1 MQQLSIKRLL
11 NRRVLSDYLER
22 FVQMLPGVLIAL
34 LDVDGSLVAEACQ
47 GDGDAARPVSGE
59 SWSWTVPLTHGS
71 LCVGSLVASGAGLE
85 RSGTGA
91 SLDFLHHSFQ
101 LLVERALESRSLA
114 QETLGR
120 YREINLLYNIGQTI
134 GVTLDPDAIPD
145 LVMAEATRI
154 IPVRGGIVL
163 LLDQAD
169 ATQPDVE
176 CTVRSS
182 FGAEEFG
189 KKLYAAARP
198 LLQPLLH
205 TAEPHIWT
213 DSQLDDASGTIA
225 AILAAPLKAREEL
238 LGFVLLGRGF
248 NQNIFSADDQKLLAA
263 LASQAAIAM
272 ENARLFADV
281 KNQRDA
287 IAAMKNYM
295 DNIFA
300 SIASGVITTDTHD
313 LVTLMNRS
321 AERILGISAVA
332 TVGRPYIEALPEMG
346 IKIVS
351 LMDDVKQRDESL
363 VGHEIEPV
371 LPKRGLVVLRLN
383 LSPLKDNREETNGI
397 AIVVDDLTERRRLE
411 AQARRIRQTF
421 EQYVVPHVVEQ
432 LLSDPD
438 SVRLGGVRREVT
450 TLFADIRGFTAFSE
464 KLEPEATV
472 DVLNRYLSLASDAI
486 LSEEGTLDKFFG
498 DGVMALFNAPL
509 SQTGHTLRAVRSA
522 LKILDA
528 LKETYVELSPE
539 NRLAFGIGITTGYAV
554 VGSIGSHTIKNY
566 TAIGDCVSLAFRLQ
580 SHAAPL
586 QILLNTTAYDNVYMH
601 VRARELG
608 YVQMKG
614 HSEPDLVFEVL
625 GLR

>member
-1 MQQLSIKRLL
+1 MEQLSVRRLL
-11 NRRVLSDYLER
+11 NRRVITGYLAR
-22 FVQMLPGVLIAL
+22 FAQTLPDVLVAL
-34 LDVDGSLVAEACQ
+34 LDIDGSVVAEGYHSASDSPRPSTTEPWDWTAPLTYGSSATGTLVA
-47 GDGDAARPVSGE
+47 R
-59 SWSWTVPLTHGS
+59 
-71 LCVGSLVASGAGLE
+71 GAGMAQPDADAHL
-85 RSGTGA
+85 RFL
-91 SLDFLHHSFQ
+91 LDTLTM
-101 LLVERALESRSLA
+101 LVERALESRSLA

-134 GVTLDPDAIPD
+134 GASLDPDAIPD

-154 IPVRGGIVL
+154 IPVQGGIVL
-163 LLDQAD
+163 LLDQD
-169 ATQPDVE
+169 STW
-176 CTVRSS
+176 TMRSS
-182 FGAEEFG
+182 FGAENFG
-189 KKLYAAARP
+189 QRVYEAARP
-198 LLQPLLH
+198 LLREAL
-205 TAEPHIWT
+205 TSADPHIWT
-213 DSQLDDASGTIA
+213 NSQLDDPSTAIA
-225 AILAAPLKAREEL
+225 AILEAPLQAREEL
-238 LGFVLLGRGF
+238 LGFVLLGRGPGEE
-248 NQNIFSADDQKLLAA
+248 IFSADDQKLLAA

-300 SIASGVITTDTHD
+300 SIASGVITTDTQD

-321 AERILGISAVA
+321 AERILGVLAST

-346 IKIVS
+346 LKIVP
-351 LMDDVKQRDESL
+351 LMDIVKHSDESL
-363 VGHEIEPV
+363 VGHEMEPV
-371 LPKRGLVVLRLN
+371 LPKRGPVVLRLN

-397 AIVVDDLTERRRLE
+397 AIVVDDLTERRQLE
-411 AQARRIRQTF
+411 VQARRIRQTF

-438 SVRLGGVRREVT
+438 SVRLGGARREVT
-450 TLFADIRGFTAFSE
+450 TLFADIRGFTSFSE

-472 DVLNRYLSLASDAI
+472 EVLNRYLTLASEAI

-509 SQTGHTLRAVRSA
+509 SQTNHTLRAVRSA
-522 LKILDA
+522 LKIIEA
-528 LKETYVELSPE
+528 LKDTHSDLLPE
-539 NRLAFGIGITTGYAV
+539 NRLAFGIGITAGPAV

-566 TAIGDCVSLAFRLQ
+566 TAIGDCVSLASRLQ
-580 SHAAPL
+580 GHAAPL
-586 QILLNTTAYDNVYMH
+586 QILLNTTAYDNVCTH

-608 YVQMKG
+608 YVQVKG

>member
-1 MQQLSIKRLL
+1 MEQLSVRRLL
-11 NRRVLSDYLER
+11 NRRAISGYLARFAQVLPD
-22 FVQMLPGVLIAL
+22 VLVVL
-34 LDVDGSLVAEACQ
+34 LDIDGSVVAEGYHSA
-47 GDGDAARPVSGE
+47 GDSPRPLSAAP
-59 SWSWTVPLTHGS
+59 WAWTAPLTYGS
-71 LCVGSLVASGAGLE
+71 CETGMVVARGAGMAQPDADAHLHFL
-85 RSGTGA
+85 
-91 SLDFLHHSFQ
+91 LDTLSM
-101 LLVERALESRSLA
+101 LVERAVESRSLA

-134 GVTLDPDAIPD
+134 GASLDPDAIPD

-154 IPVRGGIVL
+154 IPVQGGIVL
-163 LLDQAD
+163 LLDQD
-169 ATQPDVE
+169 SMWTM
-176 CTVRSS
+176 RSS
-182 FGAEEFG
+182 FGAADFG
-189 KKLYAAARP
+189 QRVYEAARP
-198 LLQPLLH
+198 LLRE
-205 TAEPHIWT
+205 AVASADPHIWT
-213 DSQLDDASGTIA
+213 EGQLDDASGAIA
-225 AILAAPLKAREEL
+225 SILEAPLKAREEL
-238 LGFVLLGRGF
+238 LGFVLLGRGPG
-248 NQNIFSADDQKLLAA
+248 QDIFTADDQKLLAA
-263 LASQAAIAM
+263 VASQAAIAM

-281 KNQRDA
+281 KDQRDA

-300 SIASGVITTDTHD
+300 SIASGVITTDTQD

-321 AERILGISAVA
+321 AERILGVLASA

-346 IKIVS
+346 PKIVH
-351 LMDDVKQRDESL
+351 LMDVVKHRDESL
-363 VGHEIEPV
+363 VGHEMEPV
-371 LPKRGLVVLRLN
+371 LPKRGPVVLRLN
-383 LSPLKDNREETNGI
+383 FSPLRDNREETNGV
-397 AIVVDDLTERRRLE
+397 AIVVDDLTERRQLE
-411 AQARRIRQTF
+411 VQARRIRQTF

-438 SVRLGGVRREVT
+438 SVRLGGARREVT

-472 DVLNRYLSLASDAI
+472 EVLNRYLTLASEAI
-486 LSEEGTLDKFFG
+486 LAEEGTLDKFFG

-509 SQTGHTLRAVRSA
+509 SQSEHTLRAVRSA
-522 LKILDA
+522 LQLLDA
-528 LKETYVELSPE
+528 LKDTYTELLPE

-566 TAIGDCVSLAFRLQ
+566 TAIGDCVSLAARLQ

-586 QILLNTTAYDNVYMH
+586 QILLNTTAYDNVCAR

-608 YVQMKG
+608 YIQVKG

>member
-1 MQQLSIKRLL
+1 MEQLSVRRLL
-11 NRRVLSDYLER
+11 NRRVISGYLAR
-22 FVQMLPGVLIAL
+22 FAHMAPDVLVAL
-34 LDVDGSLVAEACQ
+34 LDIDGSVVAEGYHSA
-47 GDGDAARPVSGE
+47 GDSPRPSTTE
-59 SWSWTVPLTHGS
+59 PWDWTTPLTYGS
-71 LCVGSLVASGAGLE
+71 SQTGTVVA
-85 RSGTGA
+85 RGTGMA
-91 SLDFLHHSFQ
+91 QPEAEAHLLFLLDTLTM
-101 LLVERALESRSLA
+101 LVERALESRSLA

-134 GVTLDPDAIPD
+134 GASLDPDAIPD

-154 IPVRGGIVL
+154 IAVRGGIVL
-163 LLDQAD
+163 LVDQDGA
-169 ATQPDVE
+169 

-182 FGAEEFG
+182 FGAENFG
-189 KKLYAAARP
+189 QQVYEAARW
-198 LLQPLLH
+198 LLQEALVS
-205 TAEPHIWT
+205 ADPHIWT
-213 DSQLDDASGTIA
+213 ESQLNDPSDDIA
-225 AILAAPLKAREEL
+225 AILEAPLKAREEL
-238 LGFVLLGRGF
+238 LGFVLLGRGPG
-248 NQNIFSADDQKLLAA
+248 QDIFTADDQKLLAA

-287 IAAMKNYM
+287 MTAMKNYM

-300 SIASGVITTDTHD
+300 SIASGVITTDTQD

-321 AERILGISAVA
+321 AERILGVSASA
-332 TVGRPYIEALPEMG
+332 AVGRLYTEALPEMG
-346 IKIVS
+346 LKLLP
-351 LMDDVKQRDESL
+351 LMDVVKHKDESL
-363 VGHEIEPV
+363 VGHEMEPV
-371 LPKRGLVVLRLN
+371 LPKRGPVVLRLN
-383 LSPLKDNREETNGI
+383 LSPLKDNREETNGV
-397 AIVVDDLTERRRLE
+397 AIVVDDLTERRQLE

-438 SVRLGGVRREVT
+438 SVRLGGARREIT

-464 KLEPEATV
+464 KLEPETTV
-472 DVLNRYLSLASDAI
+472 EVLNRYLTLASEAI

-509 SQTGHTLRAVRSA
+509 SQTDHTLRAVRSA
-522 LKILDA
+522 LKLLDA
-528 LKETYVELSPE
+528 LKGTYAELAPE
-539 NRLAFGIGITTGYAV
+539 NRLAFGIGITAGHAV
-554 VGSIGSHTIKNY
+554 VGSIGSHAIKNY
-566 TAIGDCVSLAFRLQ
+566 TAIGDCVSLASRLQ
-580 SHAAPL
+580 THAGPL

-608 YVQMKG
+608 YIHVKG

>member
-1 MQQLSIKRLL
+1 MEQLSVRRLL
-11 NRRVLSDYLER
+11 NRRVISGYLAR
-22 FVQMLPGVLIAL
+22 FAQTLPDVLVAL
-34 LDVDGSLVAEACQ
+34 LDIDGSLVAE
-47 GDGDAARPVSGE
+47 GYHSISDSPRPSTAEPWLWVA
-59 SWSWTVPLTHGS
+59 PLTYGS
-71 LCVGSLVASGAGLE
+71 SQTGTVVARGVGMAQPDADAHLHFL
-85 RSGTGA
+85 
-91 SLDFLHHSFQ
+91 LDTLTM
-101 LLVERALESRSLA
+101 LVERALESRSLA

-134 GVTLDPDAIPD
+134 GASLDPDAIPD

-154 IPVRGGIVL
+154 IPVQGGIVL
-163 LLDQAD
+163 LLDQD
-169 ATQPDVE
+169 GV

-182 FGAEEFG
+182 FGAENFG
-189 KKLYAAARP
+189 HQLYAASRP
-198 LLQPLLH
+198 LLQEML
-205 TAEPHIWT
+205 TSADPHIWT
-213 DSQLDDASGTIA
+213 DGQLDNPSDAIA
-225 AILAAPLKAREEL
+225 AILEAPLKAREEL
-238 LGFVLLGRGF
+238 LGFVLLGRGPG
-248 NQNIFSADDQKLLAA
+248 QDIFTADDQKLLAA

-287 IAAMKNYM
+287 ITGMKNYM

-300 SIASGVITTDTHD
+300 SIASGVITTDTQD
-313 LVTLMNRS
+313 IVTLMNRS
-321 AERILGISAVA
+321 AERILGVPASA
-332 TVGRPYIEALPEMG
+332 TVGRHYIEALPELG
-346 IKIVS
+346 PKIVP
-351 LMDDVKQRDESL
+351 LMDVVKHKDESL
-363 VGHEIEPV
+363 IGHEMEPV
-371 LPKRGLVVLRLN
+371 LPKRGPVVLRLN

-397 AIVVDDLTERRRLE
+397 AIVVDDLTERRQLE

-432 LLSDPD
+432 LLSDPE
-438 SVRLGGVRREVT
+438 SVRLGGARREIT

-472 DVLNRYLSLASDAI
+472 EVLNRYLTLASEAI

-509 SQTGHTLRAVRSA
+509 SQTDHTLRAVRSA

-528 LKETYVELSPE
+528 LKATYAELSPE
-539 NRLAFGIGITTGYAV
+539 NRLAFGIGITAGHAV

-566 TAIGDCVSLAFRLQ
+566 TAIGDCVSLASRLQ
-580 SHAAPL
+580 THAAPL

-608 YVQMKG
+608 YIQVKG

>member
-1 MQQLSIKRLL
+1 MEDEAMQQMSVRRLL
-11 NRRVLSDYLER
+11 NRRVISGYLAR
-22 FVQMLPGVLIAL
+22 FAQMLPDVLVVL
-34 LDVDGSLVAEACQ
+34 LDIDGSVVAEGYHSASDGPRPSSTAPWDWTAPLTYGSSETGTLVA
-47 GDGDAARPVSGE
+47 R
-59 SWSWTVPLTHGS
+59 
-71 LCVGSLVASGAGLE
+71 GAGMAQP
-85 RSGTGA
+85 GA
-91 SLDFLHHSFQ
+91 DAHLHFLLDTLAM
-101 LLVERALESRSLA
+101 LVERALESRSLA
-114 QETLGR
+114 QETLER

-134 GVTLDPDAIPD
+134 GASLDPDAIPD
-145 LVMAEATRI
+145 LVMVEATRI
-154 IPVRGGIVL
+154 IPVQGGVVL
-163 LLDQAD
+163 LLDQD
-169 ATQPDVE
+169 NTW
-176 CTVRSS
+176 TMRSS
-182 FGAEEFG
+182 FGVENFG
-189 KKLYAAARP
+189 QRVYEAARP
-198 LLQPLLH
+198 LLREAL
-205 TAEPHIWT
+205 TSADPHIWT
-213 DSQLDDASGTIA
+213 DSQLDDASGAIA
-225 AILAAPLKAREEL
+225 SILEAPLKAREDL
-238 LGFVLLGRGF
+238 LGFVLLGRGPG
-248 NQNIFSADDQKLLAA
+248 QDIFTADDQKLLAA

-300 SIASGVITTDTHD
+300 SIASGVITTDTQD

-321 AERILGISAVA
+321 AERILGVLAST
-332 TVGRPYIEALPEMG
+332 TVGRPYIEAFLEMG
-346 IKIVS
+346 PKLIP
-351 LMDDVKQRDESL
+351 LMDVVKHRDESL
-363 VGHEIEPV
+363 VGYEMEPV
-371 LPKRGLVVLRLN
+371 LPKRGPVVLRLN

-397 AIVVDDLTERRRLE
+397 AIVVDDLTERRQLE
-411 AQARRIRQTF
+411 VQARRIRQTF

-438 SVRLGGVRREVT
+438 SVRLGGARREVT
-450 TLFADIRGFTAFSE
+450 TLFADIREFTAFSE

-472 DVLNRYLSLASDAI
+472 EVLNRYLTLASEAI

-509 SQTGHTLRAVRSA
+509 SQTDHTLRAVRSA

-528 LKETYVELSPE
+528 LKATYTELSPE
-539 NRLAFGIGITTGYAV
+539 SRLAFGIGITTGNAV

-566 TAIGDCVSLAFRLQ
+566 TAIGDCVSLASRLQ
-580 SHAAPL
+580 AHAAPL

-608 YVQMKG
+608 YIQVKG